1 MMEVNPP
8 LSEQESILSARIPV
22 EMAGERLDKAL
33 ARLFPDYSRMCL
45 TQWIRDGHVRI
56 GDKALRPRDKVQGDE
71 LVEIT
76 VVSEVKTSCVAQPI
90 PLDIIHEDDALLVIN
105 KPPGLVV
112 HPGAGNP
119 EGTMMNALIHHAP
132 ELAALPRAGIVHR
145 LDKDTGGLLVVARTL
160 PAHKS
165 LTEQIASRT
174 VEREYHALVNG
185 VMTSGGVIDV
195 PIGRHP
201 QQRTRMAVRE
211 GGRQAISHYRVMERL
226 RVHTLVRVMLDT
238 GRTHQIRVH
247 MAHIRY
253 PLVGD
258 PVYGGRLRMPPGCSD
273 SLQAILQGFRRQALH
288 AARLCVTHPQ
298 SGERLEW
305 LVGLPSDMTVL
316 LQALRDDASAPS

>member
-1 MMEVNPP
+1 MEANPP
-8 LSEQESILSARIPV
+8 PSEQEPTLSARIPA

-45 TQWIRDGHVRI
+45 TQWIRDGLVRI
-56 GDKALRPRDKVQGDE
+56 GDRALRPRDKVQGDE

-76 VVSEVKTSCVAQPI
+76 VVSEEKTSCEAQAI
-90 PLDIIHEDDALLVIN
+90 PLDIVHEDDALLVIN

-119 EGTMMNALIHHAP
+119 QGTMMNALIHHAP

-145 LDKDTGGLLVVARTL
+145 LDKDTSGLLVVARTL
-160 PAHKS
+160 QARKS

-174 VEREYHALVNG
+174 FEREYHALVNG

-201 QQRTRMAVRE
+201 LQRTRMAVRE
-211 GGRQAISHYRVMERL
+211 GGRKAVSHYRVMERL
-226 RVHTLVRVMLDT
+226 RVHTFVRVMLDT

-273 SLQAILQGFRRQALH
+273 ALREILQGFRRQALH
-288 AARLCVTHPQ
+288 AARLCITHPQ
-298 SGERLEW
+298 SGARLEW
-305 LVGLPSDMTVL
+305 QTALPHDMAAL
-316 LQALRDDASAPS
+316 LQALREDAAAPF